1 MQQDSGIPNCYRRIQ
16 SPSGIFLDSGN
27 WGRYDF
33 RTNRPVG
40 CRRISAG
47 KYVNPQQARASFLP
61 LCNERSTLVATI
73 FYERDAN
80 PDALKGKTIAI
91 LGYGSQGHAQAQN
104 LRDSGYKVIVGL
116 EPARGSAQQARADG
130 MVVVAPDEAAKRAD
144 WIHVLTPDETQAAVY
159 EQYIKPYLH
168 PGKVLGFSHG
178 FSIHFKTIVPPDDV
192 DVVMIAPKSPGHL
205 LRRVYSEGRGVPSL
219 IAIQQDASKRAHE
232 YALAYAHGIGS
243 TRAGVLQTTFKEETE
258 SDLFGEQAVLC
269 GGLTSLIKK
278 GFETLVEAGYA
289 PEIAYF
295 ECLHEMKL
303 IVDLIYEGGLGRMRY
318 SISNT
323 AEYGDLTRGEKVVG
337 DETRAAMKRTLADIQ
352 SGKFAKE
359 WIEENKNGGKH
370 FAALR
375 EKEKQHP
382 IEIVG
387 AELRGMMSWLPKD
400 GKKPAETPKEP
411 TKQVVNA

>member
-1 MQQDSGIPNCYRRIQ
+1 
-16 SPSGIFLDSGN
+16 
-27 WGRYDF
+27 
-33 RTNRPVG
+33 
-40 CRRISAG
+40 
-47 KYVNPQQARASFLP
+47 
-61 LCNERSTLVATI
+61 VAKV
-73 FYERDAN
+73 FYEHDAN
-80 PDALKGKTIAI
+80 PAALKGKTIAI
-91 LGYGSQGHAQAQN
+91 FGYGSQGHAQAQN

-116 EPARGSAQQARADG
+116 DPQRPSVQAAKADG
-130 MVVVAPDEAAKRAD
+130 MTVVAPAEAAKRAD
-144 WIHVLTPDETQAAVY
+144 WIQILTPDETQAEFYTAAI
-159 EQYIKPYLH
+159 ELALGA
-168 PGKVLGFSHG
+168 GKILGVSHG
-178 FSIHFKTIVPPDDV
+178 FSIHFKTIVPPKDV

-205 LRRVYSEGRGVPSL
+205 LRRVYKQGRGVPSL
-219 IAIQQDASKRAHE
+219 LAIHQDASGRAHE
-232 YALAYAHGIGS
+232 YALCYAYGIGS
-243 TRAGVLQTTFKEETE
+243 TRAGVLETTFKEETE

-337 DETRAAMKRTLADIQ
+337 DETRKAMKEILARIQ
-352 SGKFAKE
+352 DGSFAKE
-359 WIEENKNGGKH
+359 WIEENKNGGRN

-375 EKEKQHP
+375 EKEKQHE

-387 AELRGMMSWLPKD
+387 AKLRGMMSWLERDARKSAALPKPEA
-400 GKKPAETPKEP
+400 K
-411 TKQVVNA
+411 VVNA

>member
-1 MQQDSGIPNCYRRIQ
+1 M
-16 SPSGIFLDSGN
+16 
-27 WGRYDF
+27 
-33 RTNRPVG
+33 
-40 CRRISAG
+40 
-47 KYVNPQQARASFLP
+47 
-61 LCNERSTLVATI
+61 ATI

-80 PDALKGKTIAI
+80 PKALQGKTIAI

-104 LRDSGYKVIVGL
+104 LRDSGHKVIVGL
-116 EPARGSAQQARADG
+116 DPTRGSAQQARADG
-130 MVVVAPDEAAKRAD
+130 MVVVEPGEAAKRAD
-144 WIHVLTPDETQAAVY
+144 WVHVLTPDETQAAVY

-168 PGKVLGFSHG
+168 PGKILGFSHG
-178 FSIHFKTIVPPDDV
+178 FSIHFKTIVPPSDV

-232 YALAYAHGIGS
+232 YALAYAQGIGS

-295 ECLHEMKL
+295 ECLHEVKL

-337 DETRAAMKRTLADIQ
+337 DETRAAMKKVLADIQ
-352 SGKFAKE
+352 AGSFAKE
-359 WIEENKNGGKH
+359 WIEENKKGCPN
-370 FAALR
+370 FNALR

-387 AELRGMMSWLPKD
+387 AQLRGMMSWLPKE
-400 GKKPAETPKEP
+400 GKKAEAPKQ
-411 TKQVVNA
+411 KQVVNA

>member
-1 MQQDSGIPNCYRRIQ
+1 MQ
-16 SPSGIFLDSGN
+16 
-27 WGRYDF
+27 
-33 RTNRPVG
+33 
-40 CRRISAG
+40 
-47 KYVNPQQARASFLP
+47 
-61 LCNERSTLVATI
+61 VATI

-80 PDALKGKTIAI
+80 PSALKGKTIAI

-104 LRDSGYKVIVGL
+104 LRDSGHKVIVGL
-116 EPARGSAQQARADG
+116 EPTRGSAQQARADG

-159 EQYIKPYLH
+159 EQFIKPYLH
-168 PGKVLGFSHG
+168 PGKILGFSHG
-178 FSIHFKTIVPPDDV
+178 FSIHFKTIVPPSDV

-278 GFETLVEAGYA
+278 GFETLVAAGYA

-337 DETRAAMKRTLADIQ
+337 DETRAAMKKILADIQ
-352 SGKFAKE
+352 SGNFAKE
-359 WIEENKNGGKH
+359 WIEENKSGGRK

-375 EKEKQHP
+375 EKEKKHP

-387 AELRGMMSWLPKD
+387 AQLRGMMSWLPNE
-400 GKKPAETPKEP
+400 GKKAEAPKKKE
-411 TKQVVNA
+411 KQVVNA